1 MKFRLI
7 HNNSLIRKEKFIAE
21 YNYKDI
27 KFIVS
32 KTSPIVDKSLLS
44 SITDLYPDE
53 RLDPLITSL
62 PVSDRIPPDFFDEYE
77 DEEDEEE
84 EYEYED
90 DYGGLP
96 DDLTTTELLLTRF
109 LWGEVDMFLTILLV
123 AAVEDMSLE
132 EVSNSLKKMN
142 MF

>member
-1 MKFRLI
+1 MKFGLI

-21 YNYKDI
+21 YNYNDI
-27 KFIVS
+27 KFIDS
-32 KTSPIVDKSLLS
+32 NPSPIVDKSLLS
-44 SITDLYPDE
+44 SLTDLFPDE

-62 PVSDRIPPDFFDEYE
+62 PATDRIPPGFFDEYE
-77 DEEDEEE
+77 DEEEEDDDEV
-84 EYEYED
+84 

-96 DDLTTTELLLTRF
+96 DDLTPTELLLTRF

-123 AAVEDMSLE
+123 AAVEDMSIE

-142 MF
+142 LL